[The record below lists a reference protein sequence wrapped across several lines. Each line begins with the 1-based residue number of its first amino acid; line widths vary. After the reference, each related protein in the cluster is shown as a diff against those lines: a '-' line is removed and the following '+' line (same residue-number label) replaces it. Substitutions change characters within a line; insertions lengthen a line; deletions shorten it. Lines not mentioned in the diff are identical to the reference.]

1 MYYVQATLH
10 ARQRCLLHLRW
21 LYLYLCSSDLT
32 VHEPRGAWVLPR
44 SSPAK
49 KRVLDIS
56 MITFSVKRCAPA
68 PGVVE

>member
-32 VHEPRGAWVLPR
+32 PWRLGAPPFIACQEEGVGYQWLP
-44 SSPAK
+44 
-49 KRVLDIS
+49 
-56 MITFSVKRCAPA
+56 CQ
-68 PGVVE
+68 